1 MADRDHIELPAPT
14 YWPMIAALGITLG
27 FAGLVTHVLV
37 TVVGVV
43 LTIAGVIGWFREVLP
58 VEHVEAIPLRPLA
71 QRAKPVQ
78 TVRTA
83 ATLLPGEGGHRLRLP
98 LEIHPYSSGII
109 GGLLGGVAMAVVA
122 CGYGLLAHGSLW
134 YPINLLAAVTM
145 PSLASA
151 DTAQL
156 AAFIPAAFAI
166 AVVAHG
172 IISMFVGLI
181 YAAILPMFPHRP
193 ALWGGIVGPLLW
205 TGLLWATL
213 GVINP
218 LLNARIE
225 WPWFVASQIA
235 FGIATGAY
243 ITRTQKIR
251 TMQSLPFAARAGIEA
266 PGLSDEK
273 EGE

>member
-1 MADRDHIELPAPT
+1 MAERDRVELPAPT

-58 VEHVEAIPLRPLA
+58 VEHVEAIPLRPLT
-71 QRAKPVQ
+71 QRVRPVRE
-78 TVRTA
+78 VPTA
-83 ATLLPGEGGHRLRLP
+83 AILLPGEESHRLHLP
-98 LEIHPYSSGII
+98 VEIHPYSSGIV

-156 AAFIPAAFAI
+156 AAFHAGAFAI
-166 AVVAHG
+166 AVIAHG
-172 IISMFVGLI
+172 TISMFVGLV
-181 YAAILPMFPHRP
+181 YAAILPMFPRWP
-193 ALWGGIVGPLLW
+193 TLWGGIVGPLLW

-251 TMQSLPFAARAGIEA
+251 TLQSLPFAARAGIEA
-266 PGLSDEK
+266 PGLSAEKDER
-273 EGE
+273 

>member
-1 MADRDHIELPAPT
+1 
-14 YWPMIAALGITLG
+14 
-27 FAGLVTHVLV
+27 
-37 TVVGVV
+37 
-43 LTIAGVIGWFREVLP
+43 
-58 VEHVEAIPLRPLA
+58 
-71 QRAKPVQ
+71 VQ

-83 ATLLPGEGGHRLRLP
+83 ATLLPGEEGHRLRLP
-98 LEIHPYSSGII
+98 VEIHPYSSGII

-134 YPINLLAAVTM
+134 YPINLLAAVAM

-156 AAFIPAAFAI
+156 TALIPVAFAI

-172 IISMFVGLI
+172 LISMFVGLI

-266 PGLSDEK
+266 PGLSAEK
-273 EGE
+273 ESE